1 MPRRSSAKVVSYD
14 LRPAK
19 QCERRLMIESFYTA
33 IESGFLV
40 SEYRYI
46 GMGGISFYDF
56 RLIHKYLGIDNMTSL
71 EHDEGILARA
81 EFNCPFKFI
90 DVKHSTVSDFILSDG
105 FDGNSIYWLDYDG
118 PINGDVVSDI
128 FAISQNAR
136 LGDFVFVTV
145 SGSTP
150 KYLRKK
156 KTIDR
161 LAELRDR
168 FPALTVALS
177 AQDLDDAGFPRAIRK
192 LLRSAFG
199 DAFSFRAD
207 GVFNPFFQVQYAD
220 GIEMVTYGG
229 NFATQEC
236 CDNFNNRL
244 KGKIP
249 FVGSTLNESYRI
261 ERFNLTEKERLLFDR
276 AVTSTRT
283 NAREIGRLYK
293 LGFDEEELDRYR
305 ELLRLN
311 PRYVETLF

>member
-1 MPRRSSAKVVSYD
+1 
-14 LRPAK
+14 
-19 QCERRLMIESFYTA
+19 MIESFYTA

-56 RLIHKYLGIDNMTSL
+56 RLIHKYLGIENMISL
-71 EHDEGILARA
+71 EHDEDILARA

-90 DVKHSTVSDFILSDG
+90 DVKHSTVNEFVLADG

-118 PINGDVVSDI
+118 PISGDVVSDI
-128 FAISQNAR
+128 FAISQKAR

-156 KTIDR
+156 NTVDR

-168 FPALTVALS
+168 FPTLTVVLS
-177 AQDLDDAGFPRAIRK
+177 AQDVDDAGFPRAIRM
-192 LLRSAFG
+192 LLRSAFS
-199 DAFSFRAD
+199 DAFSVRHD

-229 NFATQEC
+229 NFATQQC
-236 CDNFNNRL
+236 CDRFNSRL
-244 KGKIP
+244 KSKIP
-249 FVGSTLNESYRI
+249 FVGSTLVDSYRI

-276 AVTSTRT
+276 AATSTRA
-283 NAREIGRLYK
+283 NAKEIGRLHK
-293 LGFDEEELDRYR
+293 LGFNKEELERYR
-305 ELLRLN
+305 ELLRFN